1 MSTLLEKWRETAYSQ
16 EADRASLQK
25 FWGTY
30 FQIEKGI
37 YEKLLTNPDEEVR
50 GTVKELATV
59 GQHFHRRKEKRIIQ
73 RTEEFPYRTC
83 RTEGIS
89 K

>member
-30 FQIEKGI
+30 FQIEK
-37 YEKLLTNPDEEVR
+37 
-50 GTVKELATV
+50 
-59 GQHFHRRKEKRIIQ
+59 
-73 RTEEFPYRTC
+73 
-83 RTEGIS
+83 
-89 K
+89 